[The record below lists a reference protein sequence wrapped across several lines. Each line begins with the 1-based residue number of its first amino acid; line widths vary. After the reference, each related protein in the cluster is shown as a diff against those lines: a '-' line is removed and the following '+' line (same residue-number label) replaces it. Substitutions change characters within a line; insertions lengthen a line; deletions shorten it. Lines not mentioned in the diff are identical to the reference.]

1 MQGMYLWYKKQ
12 KKCYNKIT
20 IRRYSLKN
28 KNHTDNFIKVIYFDE
43 VSASDYVTIKNGGD
57 MDWTTKENEV
67 KRKSASGEAS
77 GSVSAGFRFL
87 NFAKAAFSGEIK
99 ASTDVNSSRVIE
111 NIFSNAL
118 LTDYISL
125 ASNDPHIQKYSG
137 KSVFI
142 PENSLS
148 QYKMVSSFIDLIS
161 AEQFKELG
169 VNIDKLNDVILGKQ
183 GYFPLLLGDYKKTD
197 AVLRFNISAFK
208 NNYNLS
214 DLTKMDLQYFGIK
227 VGKCTKEDLTFN
239 KMFTFSNEEQP
250 LSPKDIIDGSS
261 SENTKEKDF
270 MDVYDVVLA
279 GVKVKNG

>member
-1 MQGMYLWYKKQ
+1 MKNIDKKD
-12 KKCYNKIT
+12 
-20 IRRYSLKN
+20 
-28 KNHTDNFIKVIYFDE
+28 TDNFIKIIYFDE

-57 MDWTTKENEV
+57 MDWTTKENEA
-67 KRKSASGEAS
+67 KSKSTSGEAS
-77 GSVSAGFRFL
+77 ASASAGFRFL

-125 ASNDPHIQKYSG
+125 ASNDNHIKKYSG
-137 KSVFI
+137 ESVFI

-148 QYKMVSSFIDLIS
+148 QYKMVSSFMDLIS
-161 AEQFKELG
+161 AEQFRELG

-183 GYFPLLLGDYKKTD
+183 GYFPLLLGDYKKPD

-227 VGKCTKEDLTFN
+227 VGQCTKEDLTFD
-239 KMFTFSNEEQP
+239 KMFNFSNEEQP
-250 LSPKDIIDGSS
+250 LSAQDIIDGSTSKDIKDGS
-261 SENTKEKDF
+261 SPEDIKEKDL

-279 GVKVKNG
+279 GVKVKND